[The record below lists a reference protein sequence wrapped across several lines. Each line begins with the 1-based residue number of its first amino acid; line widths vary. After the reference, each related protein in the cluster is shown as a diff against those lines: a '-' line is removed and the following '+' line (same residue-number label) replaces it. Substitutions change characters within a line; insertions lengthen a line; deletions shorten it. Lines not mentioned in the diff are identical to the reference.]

1 MANQEYKSKAGR
13 KKKIIQK
20 PLVVSEDGKLCSIT
34 VADISTSSSSMDTEP
49 ETKENLDLNDV
60 EIENGNEI
68 HAEFSD
74 PDRNVNDED
83 CEDIRAAKAQPSYEK
98 ENVKGAQKTVSIISA
113 KGGTGPKGKTK
124 KEVDNQQTEPKVKG
138 KRGRKRKQDTLQ
150 ATDEVKEEPKPK
162 AKRAKNSRTSVSKGS
177 KKQNPTISNIQLPS
191 PPPTPPP
198 PTETE
203 LAAAAAKINAESA
216 RKERL
221 KLIPYYYEEMKEIF
235 DFLCDRG
242 VYWKNDLPKNKRYSN
257 RDTKL
262 LEKEVK
268 KKVLE
273 ILEGYPKE
281 KFVMEAFEEAERKL
295 KVLGEQQ
302 DQDHDKEIDI
312 DRSGKLGLSN

>member
-34 VADISTSSSSMDTEP
+34 VADISTSSSSIETEP
-49 ETKENLDLNDV
+49 ETKENFDLNDV

-68 HAEFSD
+68 HAPAEFLD
-74 PDRNVNDED
+74 QDKNDED
-83 CEDIRAAKAQPSYEK
+83 YKDIKAVKAQPLYEK
-98 ENVKGAQKTVSIISA
+98 EDIKEPQETVSITSA
-113 KGGTGPKGKTK
+113 KGGTGRKGKTK
-124 KEVDNQQTEPKVKG
+124 KEVDNEQIEPKVKG

-150 ATDEVKEEPKPK
+150 AADEVKEAPKPK
-162 AKRAKNSRTSVSKGS
+162 AKRAKNPSTSASKGP
-177 KKQNPTISNIQLPS
+177 KKQNPTASNLQLPS

-203 LAAAAAKINAESA
+203 LAEAAAKTNAESA

-273 ILEGYPKE
+273 ILESYPKE

-295 KVLGEQQ
+295 KALGERQ
-302 DQDHDKEIDI
+302 DQDHE
-312 DRSGKLGLSN
+312 SESPP

>member
-34 VADISTSSSSMDTEP
+34 VADVSTSSSSIETEP

-68 HAEFSD
+68 HAECLD
-74 PDRNVNDED
+74 QDKNDED
-83 CEDIRAAKAQPSYEK
+83 CKDIKAVKAQPPYEK
-98 ENVKGAQKTVSIISA
+98 EDIKEPQKRVSIISA
-113 KGGTGPKGKTK
+113 KGGTGRKGKTK
-124 KEVDNQQTEPKVKG
+124 KEVDNEQIEPKVKG

-150 ATDEVKEEPKPK
+150 ATDEIKEELKPK
-162 AKRAKNSRTSVSKGS
+162 AKRAKNPSTSASKGP
-177 KKQNPTISNIQLPS
+177 KKQNPTASNLQLPS

-203 LAAAAAKINAESA
+203 LAEAAAKTNAESA

-268 KKVLE
+268 KKVSE
-273 ILEGYPKE
+273 ILESYPKE

-295 KVLGEQQ
+295 KALGERQ
-302 DQDHDKEIDI
+302 DQDHDEKEIDI
-312 DRSGKLGLSN
+312 DTGGKLGVSN

>member
-34 VADISTSSSSMDTEP
+34 VADMSTSSSGMETEP
-49 ETKENLDLNDV
+49 ETKEIFNLNDV
-60 EIENGNEI
+60 EIENENEI
-68 HAEFSD
+68 HAERSD
-74 PDRNVNDED
+74 QDKNNED
-83 CEDIRAAKAQPSYEK
+83 CKDVKTVKAQPPYEK
-98 ENVKGAQKTVSIISA
+98 EDIKEPQKTVPIIST
-113 KGGTGPKGKTK
+113 KGGAGPKGRTK
-124 KEVDNQQTEPKVKG
+124 KAVDNEQIKPKVKG

-150 ATDEVKEEPKPK
+150 ATDEVKEESKPK
-162 AKRAKNSRTSVSKGS
+162 AKRAKNSSTSASKGS
-177 KKQNPTISNIQLPS
+177 KKQNPTVSNLQLPS
-191 PPPTPPP
+191 PPPTPLP

-203 LAAAAAKINAESA
+203 LAEAAAKTNAESA

-273 ILEGYPKE
+273 VLESYPKE
-281 KFVMEAFEEAERKL
+281 KCVMEAFEEAERKL
-295 KVLGEQQ
+295 KALGERQ
-302 DQDHDKEIDI
+302 DQDHDEKEIKI
-312 DRSGKLGLSN
+312 DKGGKLGLSN